1 MQITWFGHS
10 AFRIDLKGAVIMI
23 DPFLD
28 NPTFKGDQQAAAKG
42 ATHVVVTH
50 GHDDHTGSAVEI
62 CKTTGAVLVANPEV
76 SDFLVGKGVPGNR
89 NEQMNHGGELDL
101 GAFSI
106 AYVPAWHSSSTT
118 IDGKPVYLGNPGGV
132 VIRADGERT
141 LLHMGDTGIFD
152 GMGLIGEI
160 YAPKIGIVP
169 IGDRFTM
176 GPKLAALACRRYFA
190 FETVIPC
197 HYETF
202 GALHGEVRHF
212 VKEMDGSGVEVL
224 VPRRGE
230 AVRV

>member
-10 AFRIDLKGAVIMI
+10 AFRIDLKGAVILI

-28 NPTFKGDQQAAAKG
+28 NPTFKGDKRAATKG

-62 CKTTGAVLVANPEV
+62 CRATGAVLVANPEV
-76 SDFLVGKGVPGNR
+76 SDYLVGRGVAADR
-89 NEQMNHGGELDL
+89 TEQMNHGGELDL
-101 GAFSI
+101 GAFGI

-132 VIRADGERT
+132 VIRAEGERT

-152 GMGLIGEI
+152 GMKLIGEI

-169 IGDRFTM
+169 IGDRYTM
-176 GPKLAALACRRYFA
+176 GPKLAALACRRFFA

-197 HYETF
+197 HYATF
-202 GALHGEVRHF
+202 GALHGQVGHF
-212 VKEMDGSGVEVL
+212 VEAMEGSGTDVVI
-224 VPRRGE
+224 PKRGE
-230 AVRV
+230 PVAA